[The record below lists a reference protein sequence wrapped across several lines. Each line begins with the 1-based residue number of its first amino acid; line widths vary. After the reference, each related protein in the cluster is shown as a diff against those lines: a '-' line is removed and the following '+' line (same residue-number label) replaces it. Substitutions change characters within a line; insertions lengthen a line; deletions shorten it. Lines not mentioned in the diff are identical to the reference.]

1 MVFSNSSP
9 IRLPVQERGGNSQDT
24 ATSGWGARS
33 SPEAHPYLRR
43 PTRSSSLSDQALYE
57 KVASKV
63 LTESLHLG
71 KGETLTIETWGT
83 GLPLAKR
90 FVLEARRLGA
100 IPVIL
105 FEDES
110 TYIESI
116 RVTKDALGTMG
127 RQEYGLLAGSDA
139 YVFIPGPPI
148 ATYAPKLDRQAV
160 ADSTRYNRSWYEAAE
175 KARLKG
181 ARLTFG
187 YIGEEYGK
195 LLGKKPEEV
204 ARNQL
209 RAALVDLGSL
219 GERGRAIAQRL
230 QDDAIATLQTGKE
243 RIEFKLK
250 GEVAVEDGIV
260 DGTDLDGGYNMTYVP
275 PGLVSKDV
283 DPTSAAGSLK
293 LSPSITRLGLLKD
306 AVLEFEGGKLVKWR
320 SDGSPKTLSGLVE
333 GLQPEKRTLSLVTIG
348 INPLMKYGNAQ
359 DRMVAGALSV
369 GGFGFSGIVR
379 NGTLSLGGKPIVQK
393 GKLQS

>member
-1 MVFSNSSP
+1 
-9 IRLPVQERGGNSQDT
+9 
-24 ATSGWGARS
+24 
-33 SPEAHPYLRR
+33 
-43 PTRSSSLSDQALYE
+43 LSDQALYD

-63 LTESLHLG
+63 LTETLHLG

-83 GLPLAKR
+83 GLPLANR
-90 FVLEARRLGA
+90 FVLEARKLGA

-116 RVTKDALGTMG
+116 SATPKDALGTMG

-148 ATYAPKLDRQAV
+148 STYAPKLDRQTV

-175 KARLKG
+175 KARLRG

-187 YIGEEYGK
+187 YIGEDYGR
-195 LLGKKPEEV
+195 LLGKRPEEV

-209 RAALVDLGSL
+209 RAALIDLRSL
-219 GERGRAIAQRL
+219 GERGRAIAQQM

-250 GEVAVEDGIV
+250 GEAAVEDGVV
-260 DGTDLDGGYNMTYVP
+260 DEADVEGGYNMTYVP
-275 PGLVSKDV
+275 PGLVSKEV

-293 LSPSITRLGLLKD
+293 LSPTITRLGLLKD
-306 AVLEFEGGKLVKWR
+306 AVLEFEGGKLVNWR
-320 SDGSPKTLSGLVE
+320 SEGSPKTLSGLVE
-333 GLQPEKRTLSLVTIG
+333 GLQPEKRALSLVNIG
-348 INPLMKYGNAQ
+348 INPLMKYGNGQ
-359 DRMVAGALSV
+359 DRMVAGAISV
-369 GGFGFSGIVR
+369 GGFGLSGIVR
-379 NGTLSLGGKPIVQK
+379 NGTLSLGGKAIVQK
-393 GKLQS
+393 GKLPS